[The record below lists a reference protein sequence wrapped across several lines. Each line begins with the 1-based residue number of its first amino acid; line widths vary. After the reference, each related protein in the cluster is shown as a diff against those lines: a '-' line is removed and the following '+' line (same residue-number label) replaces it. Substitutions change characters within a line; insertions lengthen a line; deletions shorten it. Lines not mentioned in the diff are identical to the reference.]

1 MNFTFSETREP
12 GTYKP
17 VLDGNR
23 RTAIVVCPRCG
34 SRLHLSPHLVLND
47 GTVTPS
53 VVCRSSCTFHEFI
66 TLDGW
71 SSE

>member
-23 RTAIVVCPRCG
+23 RTAIVICPRCG

-53 VVCRSSCTFHEFI
+53 VVCRSPCTFHEFI

-71 SSE
+71 SSV